1 MKILSDFKFNGEK
14 VLLRVDFNEPIKDG
28 RLASNF
34 RLRATLPTIEY
45 LLEQSAKV
53 ILLTHLGRPEGKVEE
68 ELRTD
73 LLGKDL
79 SLLIGRKVKK
89 LDGCVG
95 EEIKKEIDGMR
106 PGEIILLENVQFE
119 PGEKAN
125 NPKFVAALAE
135 LADFFVLDAFGQSHR
150 DYASISGAPKLLPS
164 CAGLLLAKEIK
175 VLSGVLEKPK
185 RPLTVIVGG
194 AKISTKIELI
204 ENLSIKA
211 DYFLLG
217 GALANTFLKAKGI
230 SVGKSVIEEEMV
242 GRVRE
247 MNLDSDKIIS
257 LTDGVVSASPDG
269 KSDSR
274 VSPIGDLGENEMI
287 LDIGPKTVKKFEDI
301 IKQAKMIVWNGP
313 MGLFEIGSFAAGSAA
328 IAKAVAKSGAFSLVG
343 GGETIALLEGLNLL
357 DKMSHVSTGGGAML
371 KFLAGGKLPGI
382 EALNNR

>member
-1 MKILSDFKFNGEK
+1 
-14 VLLRVDFNEPIKDG
+14 
-28 RLASNF
+28 
-34 RLRATLPTIEY
+34 
-45 LLEQSAKV
+45 
-53 ILLTHLGRPEGKVEE
+53 
-68 ELRTD
+68 
-73 LLGKDL
+73 
-79 SLLIGRKVKK
+79 
-89 LDGCVG
+89 
-95 EEIKKEIDGMR
+95 
-106 PGEIILLENVQFE
+106 
-119 PGEKAN
+119 
-125 NPKFVAALAE
+125 
-135 LADFFVLDAFGQSHR
+135 
-150 DYASISGAPKLLPS
+150 LLPS

>member
-1 MKILSDFKFNGEK
+1 
-14 VLLRVDFNEPIKDG
+14 
-28 RLASNF
+28 
-34 RLRATLPTIEY
+34 
-45 LLEQSAKV
+45 
-53 ILLTHLGRPEGKVEE
+53 
-68 ELRTD
+68 
-73 LLGKDL
+73 
-79 SLLIGRKVKK
+79 
-89 LDGCVG
+89 
-95 EEIKKEIDGMR
+95 
-106 PGEIILLENVQFE
+106 
-119 PGEKAN
+119 
-125 NPKFVAALAE
+125 
-135 LADFFVLDAFGQSHR
+135 
-150 DYASISGAPKLLPS
+150 
-164 CAGLLLAKEIK
+164 
-175 VLSGVLEKPK
+175 
-185 RPLTVIVGG
+185 
-194 AKISTKIELI
+194 
-204 ENLSIKA
+204 
-211 DYFLLG
+211 
-217 GALANTFLKAKGI
+217 
-230 SVGKSVIEEEMV
+230 
-242 GRVRE
+242 

>member
-125 NPKFVAALAE
+125 NPKFAAALAE
-135 LADFFVLDAFGQSHR
+135 LADFF
-150 DYASISGAPKLLPS
+150 
-164 CAGLLLAKEIK
+164 
-175 VLSGVLEKPK
+175 
-185 RPLTVIVGG
+185 
-194 AKISTKIELI
+194 
-204 ENLSIKA
+204 
-211 DYFLLG
+211 
-217 GALANTFLKAKGI
+217 
-230 SVGKSVIEEEMV
+230 
-242 GRVRE
+242 
-247 MNLDSDKIIS
+247 
-257 LTDGVVSASPDG
+257 
-269 KSDSR
+269 
-274 VSPIGDLGENEMI
+274 
-287 LDIGPKTVKKFEDI
+287 
-301 IKQAKMIVWNGP
+301 
-313 MGLFEIGSFAAGSAA
+313 
-328 IAKAVAKSGAFSLVG
+328 
-343 GGETIALLEGLNLL
+343 
-357 DKMSHVSTGGGAML
+357 
-371 KFLAGGKLPGI
+371 
-382 EALNNR
+382 